1 MLILQY
7 VYSSTLSH
15 TRCHTGDILLEIAD
29 NPGDLIAL
37 IQKRIKDQTLLIDAF
52 TTDKSTL
59 RLHPKLV
66 EVDLCTSAYCVRAFA
81 CVHSHLCM
89 CVYVRAC
96 ATRVLIQQHIS
107 THQRFL

>member
-59 RLHPKLV
+59 RLHPDLV
-66 EVDLCTSAYCVRAFA
+66 KVDVCTSAYCVHIVCVCLRVCICICA
-81 CVHSHLCM
+81 CV
-89 CVYVRAC
+89 CVCVHVQ
-96 ATRVLIQQHIS
+96 RVC
-107 THQRFL
+107 